1 MTNTQDFL
9 DDTKSDIQTFI
20 VSRSTYLA
28 VGTGTTT
35 ATVNDTTLET
45 ETERNARQEY
55 TLGTSDV
62 TVSLFLSSAEGNGD
76 DLTEVGAL
84 DASSSGNLMM
94 RTTFPVIGKTSAK
107 DVWID
112 VEEQI
117 DVVQ

>member
-1 MTNTQDFL
+1 MTNTTVFL
-9 DDTKSDIQTFI
+9 DAVKESIKTFTLTKS
-20 VSRSTYLA
+20 TYMA

-35 ATVNDTTLET
+35 ATAGDTALET
-45 ETERNARQEY
+45 ETVRNAIIES
-55 TLGTSDV
+55 TTGTSDV
-62 TVSLFLSSAEGNGD
+62 TVSLLITSAQGNGT
-76 DLTEVGAL
+76 DLTEVGAF

-94 RTTFPVIGKTSAK
+94 RATYPAITKTASV

>member
-1 MTNTQDFL
+1 MTNTTVFL
-9 DDTKSDIQTFI
+9 DAVKESIKTFTLTKS
-20 VSRSTYLA
+20 TYMA

-94 RTTFPVIGKTSAK
+94 RTTFPVISKTSAK